1 MPIGYN
7 KDKSGNLVFA
17 RGFGF
22 VLILFP
28 QKKPLKRGNEIGG
41 DKTRCYIKDKK
52 QLGNFG
58 GHCMAQTAKV
68 ISICNQK
75 GGVGNGK

>member
-1 MPIGYN
+1 MEKHKITVETVVPQGFYNFISDN

-28 QKKPLKRGNEIGG
+28 QKKPLKRGNENGG
-41 DKTRCYIKDKK
+41 DKARCYIKDKK

-58 GHCMAQTAKV
+58 G
-68 ISICNQK
+68 
-75 GGVGNGK
+75 

>member
-1 MPIGYN
+1 MAHVGLESLHIIARLEGSNRIAVPIGYN

-28 QKKPLKRGNEIGG
+28 EKKPLKRGTENGG

-52 QLGNFG
+52 
-58 GHCMAQTAKV
+58 
-68 ISICNQK
+68 
-75 GGVGNGK
+75 

>member
-1 MPIGYN
+1 MSVETLAAQGLDYFLSDN
-7 KDKSGNLVFA
+7 KDKSENLVFA

-28 QKKPLKRGNEIGG
+28 QKKPLKRGNENGG
-41 DKTRCYIKDKK
+41 DKARCYIKDKK

-58 GHCMAQTAKV
+58 G
-68 ISICNQK
+68 
-75 GGVGNGK
+75 